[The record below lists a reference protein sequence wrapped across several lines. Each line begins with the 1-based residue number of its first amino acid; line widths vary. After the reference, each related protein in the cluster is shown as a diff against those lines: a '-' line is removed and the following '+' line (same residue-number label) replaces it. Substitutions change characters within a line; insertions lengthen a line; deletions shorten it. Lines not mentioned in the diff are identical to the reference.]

1 MKVWVD
7 GAGVSLLGQKAK
19 ICVLFEGS
27 EAKVTQYDQ
36 GTNNE
41 MEYGALIEALS
52 DPRSQGATIY
62 TDSELVVGQV
72 SGGMKVKADHL
83 RPLVEQARAL
93 RAERQARLVWVSRE
107 QNLAG
112 KVLERR

>member
-1 MKVWVD
+1 MKIWVD
-7 GAGVSLLGQKAK
+7 GAGALLLGQKAK
-19 ICVLFEGS
+19 TCVLFEGS
-27 EAKVTQYDQ
+27 EAKVTEYDQ

-52 DPRSQGATIY
+52 DSRSQGATIY
-62 TDSELVVGQV
+62 SDSGLVVGQV
-72 SGGMKVKADHL
+72 VQGWKVKADNL
-83 RPLVEQARAL
+83 RPLVGQARAL
-93 RAERQARLVWVSRE
+93 LAERQARLEWVSRE

>member
-1 MKVWVD
+1 MRVWVD
-7 GAGVSLLGQKAK
+7 GAGVSLLGQKART
-19 ICVLFEGS
+19 CVLFEGV
-27 EAKVTQYDQ
+27 EPKVTEYDQ

-52 DPRSQGATIY
+52 DSRSQGATIY

-72 SGGMKVKADHL
+72 IRGWKVKADNL
-83 RPLVEQARAL
+83 RPLVERARVL
-93 RAERQARLVWVSRE
+93 LAERQARLDWVSRE